1 MVRLGLNPAET
12 PLSSV
17 VNWMEHKQGTDEMLY
32 RGLAGVLMGGD
43 N

>member
-17 VNWMEHKQGTDEMLY
+17 VNWMDHTEQADRL
-32 RGLAGVLMGGD
+32 LWQNILGD
-43 N
+43 D